1 MEEQRIVVVKE
12 NRKTVI
18 KIDKEAYSQIWK
30 LVKDWPDIV
39 SNDENLKILADLN
52 LAKPEQIKAFT
63 DDLYQIFKA
72 VTETSGEA
80 TICKL

>member
-18 KIDKEAYSQIWK
+18 KIGKEAYSQIWN
-30 LVKDWPDIV
+30 LVKDWPDII
-39 SNDENLKILADLN
+39 SNDENLKLLADLN
-52 LAKPEQIKAFT
+52 FVKPEQIKAFT
-63 DDLYQIFKA
+63 DDIYQIFKA
-72 VTETSGEA
+72 VTETSSEA